1 MHSVVIPLIDKS
13 FHAALKRSRDET
25 SYWNGGGPPGWASN
39 KKKNAAGGWMLSQSS
54 TWQAPSC
61 SMCYGQFKDT
71 ETSDW
76 KTAWERDLEH
86 PCDWKTM
93 PADWYSSCY
102 SNLSTQRDK
111 AAKEKQTKPND
122 DEATLSLVQCK
133 LEGALYD
140 PCKPYDNSRFLLL
153 HMTSKLVTLGCYY
166 CRKMS
171 TLNYSV
177 LEPRDGKLLHQFFDS
192 HLGGGIWF

>member
-1 MHSVVIPLIDKS
+1 MHSVVIPLISKS
-13 FHAALKRSRDET
+13 FHAALKRSREET
-25 SYWNGGGPPGWASN
+25 SYWNGGVPPGWASN
-39 KKKNAAGGWMLSQSS
+39 KKKNAGGGWMLSQSS

-86 PCDWKTM
+86 PDDWKTM
-93 PADWYSSCY
+93 PANLYNSCY
-102 SNLSTQRDK
+102 SHLCTQRDK
-111 AAKEKQTKPND
+111 AAKEKQTKPNY
-122 DEATLSLVQCK
+122 DEATLSLVQSK

-140 PCKPYDNSRFLLL
+140 PCKPYDHSRFLLL
-153 HMTSKLVTLGCYY
+153 HKTSKLVTLGCYF

-171 TLNYSV
+171 TFNYST
-177 LEPRDGKLLHQFFDS
+177 LKPRDGKLLHK
-192 HLGGGIWF
+192 